1 MRTQTE
7 VPTLAVIDDTE
18 LMRALDDAVA
28 ALRAD
33 RIPFLVIGGI
43 ASAVWGRDRGTTDI
57 DLFVRPES
65 VAAVVD
71 ALEREG
77 FETSTEFEHWLHKG
91 RRNGVTVDVIF
102 RATRDI
108 LIDDEMLRRASTR
121 VFRDREL
128 PVAPPED
135 LIVMKA
141 AAAAEDTARYWYD
154 ALGILS
160 GGDLDWDYLVARA
173 RQHGARRVL
182 SLLLF
187 AASVDLVVPPGPL
200 EQLWATVNEGRTIGA
215 GSDG

>member
-77 FETSTEFEHWLHKG
+77 FESRRSSSTG
-91 RRNGVTVDVIF
+91 
-102 RATRDI
+102 
-108 LIDDEMLRRASTR
+108 STR
-121 VFRDREL
+121 A
-128 PVAPPED
+128 VA
-135 LIVMKA
+135 
-141 AAAAEDTARYWYD
+141 TA
-154 ALGILS
+154 
-160 GGDLDWDYLVARA
+160 
-173 RQHGARRVL
+173 
-182 SLLLF
+182 
-187 AASVDLVVPPGPL
+187 
-200 EQLWATVNEGRTIGA
+200 
-215 GSDG
+215 